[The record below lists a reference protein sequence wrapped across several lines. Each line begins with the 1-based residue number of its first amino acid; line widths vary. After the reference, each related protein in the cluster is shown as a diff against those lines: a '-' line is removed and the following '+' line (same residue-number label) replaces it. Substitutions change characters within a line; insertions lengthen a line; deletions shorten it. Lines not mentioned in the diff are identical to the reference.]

1 MKAKSTPPAFK
12 ISALL
17 ADDQEIYLTGLSR
30 SVRNLKFVSKVCSA
44 QNGEEVLTLLNNLTF
59 HVVIISMHLPEI
71 KKLHVMKEI
80 KERFPNLKVIGF
92 SDIADATGILSFM
105 EEGAHGFL
113 LKNTTRAEIREAIF
127 DVLSG
132 KMFFSKSVQEVIS
145 IFNSDKNLFSSGKL
159 SIFKSAR
166 MKKLLLFIC
175 QEYTIKEIANKLNIT
190 EKAVEKNRAELMRAT
205 GSKNAVGL
213 AMYAIKNNIIDKSI
227 LKITV

>member
-30 SVRNLKFVSKVCSA
+30 SVRNLNFVSKVCSA

-92 SDIADATGILSFM
+92 SDTADATGILSFM

-113 LKNTTRAEIREAIF
+113 LKNTTRAEIREAIRTLQIVQHVHTRGTVRSYRYRGRRSATR
-127 DVLSG
+127 DPKDSRWADAARWRRAPSDPRAAPPHPPRPPTPMRRRDPDRPGRASACSG
-132 KMFFSKSVQEVIS
+132 R
-145 IFNSDKNLFSSGKL
+145 GTPT
-159 SIFKSAR
+159 R
-166 MKKLLLFIC
+166 C
-175 QEYTIKEIANKLNIT
+175 RCR
-190 EKAVEKNRAELMRAT
+190 RASRA
-205 GSKNAVGL
+205 
-213 AMYAIKNNIIDKSI
+213 
-227 LKITV
+227 